1 MEIAGRLRDVEARQV
16 GSLAS
21 ATAALEVLRSRESGT
36 SAAKLQDRHDTWQ
49 GMLTDDLALV
59 SHTDAAPGVAQIL
72 LSQQLEDDLVR
83 GEVSAHM
90 LHRLEVAHGHTV
102 SDIYD
107 ARKKLINERLVL
119 THYLDGIRTHTLD
132 HDGWVSVHI
141 YVHTCA
147 CACACACAYEL
158 ARPARPTPHNT

>member
-1 MEIAGRLRDVEARQV
+1 
-16 GSLAS
+16 
-21 ATAALEVLRSRESGT
+21 
-36 SAAKLQDRHDTWQ
+36 
-49 GMLTDDLALV
+49 
-59 SHTDAAPGVAQIL
+59 
-72 LSQQLEDDLVR
+72 VR

-102 SDIYD
+102 SNIYD

-147 CACACACAYEL
+147 CACACVYEL
-158 ARPARPTPHNT
+158 ARPARPTPHLTTPNKHGEHAQHRPTRPNNINSGGEGARNH